1 MIGEN
6 AVKKRGNAVKKI
18 RLQYNSPVILT
29 FALLSLGALLLG
41 ELTEKETTW
50 LFFSVYRAP
59 LSDLLTYPRFFLHV
73 LGHANYDH
81 YIGNML
87 LLLVIGPPLEE
98 KYGSR
103 KILLAIAVTALV
115 TGLVEFIF
123 FPREVLLGASGVVFM
138 LIILSSLSGRR
149 GDRIPVTLLVVI
161 VLYLGREI
169 VSGLFERDNIS
180 QLTHILGGVCGLV
193 LGMTA
198 LRKRR

>member
-1 MIGEN
+1 M
-6 AVKKRGNAVKKI
+6 KKI

-73 LGHANYDH
+73 LGHASYDH

-103 KILLAIAVTALV
+103 NILLAITVTALV

-123 FPREVLLGASGVVFM
+123 FPREALLGASGVVFM

-149 GDRIPVTLLVVI
+149 GDGIPITLLVVI

-169 VSGLFERDNIS
+169 VSGIFERDNIS

-198 LRKRR
+198 LRKKR